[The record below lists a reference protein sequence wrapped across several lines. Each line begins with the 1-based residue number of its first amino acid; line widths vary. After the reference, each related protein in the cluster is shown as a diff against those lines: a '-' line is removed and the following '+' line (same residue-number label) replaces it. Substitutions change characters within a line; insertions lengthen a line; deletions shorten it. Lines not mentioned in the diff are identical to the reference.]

1 MLNHCVVFSGLKFDQ
16 KRRHYGGR
24 LWPGFFGAIWS
35 VQSRLRPIVPIKI
48 VFLRN
53 ICMGFWPQRQ
63 LCRPFQGRESAI
75 TSQNGPWGLCGSY
88 EKIFHGR
95 EIILTFQATESK
107 IPNVLYAESMRS
119 GVRRVPTRA
128 ASLCMVSAQSVCGV
142 LAPRCI
148 YSRSA

>member
-35 VQSRLRPIVPIKI
+35 VQSWLRPIVPIKNS
-48 VFLRN
+48 FFMQHLH
-53 ICMGFWPQRQ
+53 GLLASKTALPAFS
-63 LCRPFQGRESAI
+63 GGESAI

-88 EKIFHGR
+88 EKIFHGH
-95 EIILTFQATESK
+95 EIILTFQAAESK
-107 IPNVLYAESMRS
+107 ILNVLYAESMRS

-128 ASLCMVSAQSVCGV
+128 ASLCMVSAQSVCGALV
-142 LAPRCI
+142 LRCI